1 MRKPVLISE
10 PSRDDGDLDSRPF
23 SERRVEEMR
32 RPICTLLRTV
42 LGSKDACAT
51 GTGCVVALSFFPTV
65 RRAFFAPAANA
76 DLAAEA
82 LRCLLCRDWP
92 TILALWCCFATGAM
106 EMGAAMAASVGSAVI
121 GVMTGAG
128 RFSWQTSRSKSAT
141 CSATWQAG
149 VAGALASTAVVAAEL
164 HMTACTRTLGEA
176 FDPRHAPVTARHNKA
191 VAAVVRSRLVA
202 CACAGALE
210 ARLSTMDTGP
220 GFCTTDGC
228 TAVTK
233 ASLAIATS
241 KKVAAA
247 IPRNA

>member
-1 MRKPVLISE
+1 MRKPVLMSE
-10 PSRDDGDLDSRPF
+10 PSREDGDLDSRPF

-51 GTGCVVALSFFPTV
+51 GTGCVVAWSFFPTV

-76 DLAAEA
+76 DLAAQA

-106 EMGAAMAASVGSAVI
+106 ETGATMA
-121 GVMTGAG
+121 AG
-128 RFSWQTSRSKSAT
+128 RFSWQTSRSRSAT
-141 CSATWQAG
+141 CSVTW
-149 VAGALASTAVVAAEL
+149 AGALASTAVLAASL

-176 FDPRHAPVTARHNKA
+176 FDPRRALVTARHNKA
-191 VAAVVRSRLVA
+191 VAAVVRSRPVA
-202 CACAGALE
+202 CSCAGALE
-210 ARLSTMDTGP
+210 ARLSTIDTGP
-220 GFCTTDGC
+220 GFCTTDGG
-228 TAVTK
+228 TTVTK
-233 ASLAIATS
+233 ASLAMATS
-241 KKVAAA
+241 KRVAAA